1 MAGGHFAIVVEPIF
15 AGVSSPIAVR
25 EAGERERK
33 ERKKQISCTA
43 EWGRERKR
51 KEKKKKFRVH
61 PPSLYQRE
69 IPQSCQR
76 FLPPF
81 KISVPLALLFFF
93 FSRPAWTLSSFVT
106 AKLTEPKVMS
116 LNAVRDVVS
125 LCGATIPIGGFGGG
139 PAGSRTASDIEAL
152 SLWSCRPEMKGK
164 RRAGTP
170 MCFICRAAARSSIV
184 RGGGGEMLKRRRRGG
199 VEWRKQE
206 I

>member
-1 MAGGHFAIVVEPIF
+1 MHGGR
-15 AGVSSPIAVR
+15 G
-25 EAGERERK
+25 K
-33 ERKKQISCTA
+33 
-43 EWGRERKR
+43 GRERKR
-51 KEKKKKFRVH
+51 KRKKKKKKKNSSSPAFTVSKGNSTVL
-61 PPSLYQRE
+61 PT
-69 IPQSCQR
+69 IPAAFQNIR
-76 FLPPF
+76 
-81 KISVPLALLFFF
+81 SVSTSLFFL
-93 FSRPAWTLSSFVT
+93 FSHLAWTLSSFVT

-152 SLWSCRPEMKGK
+152 SLSLSLWSCRPETKGK